1 MSTINC
7 KDWCKDKLKIL
18 HDLQAKKRPFD
29 EIQNATTDHLSCMN
43 DCELRKQNAARGGGG
58 NRKKYIN
65 KTKNRRSSTR
75 SRVHHRR
82 PRTHMNHR
90 KKN

>member
-1 MSTINC
+1 MSTIDCN
-7 KDWCKDKLKIL
+7 DWCKDKLKIL

-29 EIQNATTDHLSCMN
+29 KIQNATTEHLVCMM
-43 DCELRKQNAARGGGG
+43 DCDNRNRHRASASGGK
-58 NRKKYIN
+58 RKKYIN
-65 KTKNRRSSTR
+65 KTKHRRSSTR

-82 PRTHMNHR
+82 SRTHMNHR